1 MVANSNFIRPA
12 EVDVLLGDA
21 SKARHTLGW
30 RPAVTLEHMIAQM
43 VDAEFSAP
51 QGTPEALK

>member
-43 VDAEFSAP
+43 VDAESARHR
-51 QGTPEALK
+51 GHLKL